1 VKIVVLIKQV
11 PDTYEDR
18 KLDTATGILDR
29 DASEKVIDDVSE
41 RALEVALTY
50 KDGDKSTEVV
60 ALSMGPASTTD
71 SLRKAL
77 ASGADSAVHVLDDDL
92 DGSDLGWTAA
102 ALAAAITRTGFDVVI
117 AGNESTDGRGGVIP
131 AMLAERLGI
140 GHLSYL
146 NSVDLTDSSAS
157 GVRSGEDGTSTVHVA
172 LPAVLSVTDRNPEPR
187 FPNFKGIMGAKKKP
201 LETVSVSD
209 LALDPAFPGLARSV
223 VISTVV
229 KPAKTAGTKVV
240 DEGNAGVELADFLA
254 AQRLI

>member
-1 VKIVVLIKQV
+1 MKIVVLIKQV

-18 KLDTATGILDR
+18 KLNTATGILER

-77 ASGADSAVHVLDDDL
+77 ASGADSAVHVLDEGL
-92 DGSDLGWTAA
+92 DGSDLGWTAS

-140 GHLSYL
+140 AHLSYL
-146 NSVDLTDSSAS
+146 NSVDLTDSTAS
-157 GVRSGEDGTSTVHVA
+157 GIRSGEDGTSTVHVA

-201 LETVSVSD
+201 LETVTVAD
-209 LALDPAFPGLARSV
+209 LGIDPAFPGLARSV
-223 VISTVV
+223 VLSTVV

>member
-18 KLDTATGILDR
+18 KLNTATGILER

-77 ASGADSAVHVLDDDL
+77 ASGADSAVHVLDDSL
-92 DGSDLGWTAA
+92 DGSDLGWTAS

-140 GHLSYL
+140 AHLSYL
-146 NSVDLTDSSAS
+146 NSVNLTDSTAS
-157 GVRSGEDGTSTVHVA
+157 GIRSGEDGTSTVHVA

-201 LETVSVSD
+201 LETVTVAD
-209 LALDPAFPGLARSV
+209 LGIDPAFPGLARSV
-223 VISTVV
+223 VLSTVV